1 MCNLS
6 HLREAVAA
14 LREMGVRV
22 AITSTVHGA
31 DLLVSGAFEDDS
43 GFFAR
48 VAKYTFER
56 PTEDATI
63 VVPKQVGVVET
74 EPGDEVRH
82 VGGA

>member
-1 MCNLS
+1 MVAS
-6 HLREAVAA
+6 HSSLGQVYLEK
-14 LREMGVRV
+14 
-22 AITSTVHGA
+22 
-31 DLLVSGAFEDDS
+31 SGAFEDDS
-43 GFFAR
+43 GFFSR

-74 EPGDEVRH
+74 EPGDEVRT